1 MKRIERKRLLVIA
14 GGLIL
19 ILILTGTALRSR
31 SVSAQANSPAVVIPA
46 YSAEAALPQSQA
58 VTESRPAGEKIELLD
73 TSPKSP
79 APAAAPREIDIRP
92 DQIIQAMKA
101 HYDVQQVNTSCLPYR
116 SNDVEIARVLD
127 VYSHDRYRVTILS
140 RNKTID
146 VNLIG
151 VSGHTQQGKASEA
164 RRQAEALVKGKAV
177 LLIRGASDKRGD
189 TFVRYIVTADGLFLN
204 YEVMQYSW
212 PLVSTEEEDGCYSIL
227 LNRANQNRD
236 Q

>member
-1 MKRIERKRLLVIA
+1 MKRIERKWLLVIA
-14 GGLIL
+14 GGL

-31 SVSAQANSPAVVIPA
+31 SVSAQANSPAVVIPSN
-46 YSAEAALPQSQA
+46 SAEAAVLPSQA
-58 VTESRPAGEKIELLD
+58 VTESQPARNKIELLD

-79 APAAAPREIDIRP
+79 APAAAPGESDIRP
-92 DQIIQAMKA
+92 DQVIQAMKA

-116 SNDVEIARVLD
+116 SSDVEIARVVD

-140 RNKTID
+140 RNKTIE
-146 VNLIG
+146 VTLIG
-151 VSGHTQQGKASEA
+151 VSGHTRKGLASEA
-164 RRQAEALVKGKAV
+164 RHQAEALVKDKTV

-212 PLVSTEEEDGCYSIL
+212 PLVSAEEDGCYSIL
-227 LNRANQNRD
+227 LNRANQNQD